1 MNIADRLQACHSA
14 VVHDVMKDLGLGI
27 RVLPRSIGGLEPT
40 MKAAGPVFTVRGR
53 PDPTLDKHS
62 SLYEWAG
69 LLSRA
74 PSGHV
79 VVCQPQ
85 DDTRALF
92 GGLSAEALAIKGVR
106 GYIVDGGCRDVQAV
120 ADQGFPV
127 FARFRT
133 PIDIVCAW
141 RAEAFGEPIANF
153 QLIQAMLADSD
164 IEIYAAECMMADVS
178 ARADAG
184 ENVLRKAAAF
194 KVFASEMC
202 GRVVDRVVQIYGG
215 AGYLA
220 EYDAERFFRDARIYR
235 IYEGTTQILQ
245 LQIAKHMLR
254 EFSAL

>member
-14 VVHDVMKDLGLGI
+14 VVHDVMKDMGLGI

-40 MKAAGPVFTVRGR
+40 MKAAGPVYTVRGR

-141 RAEAFGEPIANF
+141 RAEAFGEPIAIGGL
-153 QLIQAMLADSD
+153 QVLPDDHVLADRD
-164 IEIYAAECMMADVS
+164 GIILIGAADVAAVIEAAERKMSTEGEM
-178 ARADAG
+178 ARAIRAG
-184 ENVLRKAAAF
+184 EDPQAAYLRYR
-194 KVFASEMC
+194 VF
-202 GRVVDRVVQIYGG
+202 
-215 AGYLA
+215 
-220 EYDAERFFRDARIYR
+220 
-235 IYEGTTQILQ
+235 
-245 LQIAKHMLR
+245 
-254 EFSAL
+254 

>member
-1 MNIADRLQACHSA
+1 MTIGQRLQTCHSA
-14 VVHDVMKDLGLGI
+14 VIHDVMKDLGLRI
-27 RVLPRSIGGLEPT
+27 RVLPRNIVGLEPT

-53 PDPTLDKHS
+53 PDPTIDKHT

-92 GGLSAEALAIKGVR
+92 GGLSAEALAIKGVH

-127 FARFRT
+127 FARFHT

-141 RAEAFGEPIANF
+141 HAEAFGEAIAIGGL
-153 QLIQAMLADSD
+153 QVLPDDYVLADRD
-164 IEIYAAECMMADVS
+164 GIILIGAAEVQAVVAAAERKMSTEGDM
-178 ARADAG
+178 ARAIRAG
-184 ENVLRKAAAF
+184 EDPQAAYLRYR
-194 KVFASEMC
+194 VF
-202 GRVVDRVVQIYGG
+202 
-215 AGYLA
+215 
-220 EYDAERFFRDARIYR
+220 
-235 IYEGTTQILQ
+235 
-245 LQIAKHMLR
+245 
-254 EFSAL
+254 

>member
-14 VVHDVMKDLGLGI
+14 VVHDVMKDMGLGI

-141 RAEAFGEPIANF
+141 RAEAFGEPIAIGGL
-153 QLIQAMLADSD
+153 QILPDDHVLADRD
-164 IEIYAAECMMADVS
+164 GIILIGAADVAAVIDAAERKMSTEGDM
-178 ARADAG
+178 ARAIRAG
-184 ENVLRKAAAF
+184 EDPQAAYLRYR
-194 KVFASEMC
+194 VF
-202 GRVVDRVVQIYGG
+202 
-215 AGYLA
+215 
-220 EYDAERFFRDARIYR
+220 
-235 IYEGTTQILQ
+235 
-245 LQIAKHMLR
+245 
-254 EFSAL
+254 